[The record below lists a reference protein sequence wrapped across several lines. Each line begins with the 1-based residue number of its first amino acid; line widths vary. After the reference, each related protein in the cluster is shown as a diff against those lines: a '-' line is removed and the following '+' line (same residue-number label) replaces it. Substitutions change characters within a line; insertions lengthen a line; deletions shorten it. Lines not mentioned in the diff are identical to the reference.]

1 MSDVLTRRLVPPR
14 APSSTRTLGAVD
26 RNREAEELVR
36 LWQELQEAQVT
47 GDVERLTWLQRR
59 AEAESRHE
67 EASEEWRLL
76 ADDAARHAD
85 RLRAELAAQPSA
97 GVAGDAVVVVD
108 TASASESAPEPEP
121 AGGRRGRTGSL
132 IWLAILVGWILLQV
146 FQAATGG
153 DGSP

>member
-1 MSDVLTRRLVPPR
+1 VSNVLARRLVPSR

-47 GDVERLTWLQRR
+47 GDVERLTWLHRR
-59 AEAESRHE
+59 AEAESRDE

-76 ADDAARHAD
+76 ADDAARQAD

-108 TASASESAPEPEP
+108 TAPTSESAPEP

>member
-1 MSDVLTRRLVPPR
+1 MSNVLARRLVPSR

-47 GDVERLTWLQRR
+47 GDVERLTWLHRR
-59 AEAESRHE
+59 AEAESRDE

-76 ADDAARHAD
+76 ADDAARQAD

-108 TASASESAPEPEP
+108 TAPTSESAPEPEP

>member
-1 MSDVLTRRLVPPR
+1 MSEVLARRLVPSR
-14 APSSTRTLGAVD
+14 ACPGARTLGAVD

-47 GDVERLTWLQRR
+47 GDVERLTWLHRR
-59 AEAESRHE
+59 AEAESRDAD
-67 EASEEWRLL
+67 ASEEWRLL

-97 GVAGDAVVVVD
+97 GVAGDATVVVD
-108 TASASESAPEPEP
+108 TASAPESAPEGEP
-121 AGGRRGRTGSL
+121 AQGRRGRTGSL

-146 FQAATGG
+146 FQAVTGG

>member
-1 MSDVLTRRLVPPR
+1 MSDVLARRLVPAR
-14 APSSTRTLGAVD
+14 AQSGARTLGAVD

-47 GDVERLTWLQRR
+47 RDAERLTWLHRR

-67 EASEEWRLL
+67 DASEEWRLL

-97 GVAGDAVVVVD
+97 GVAGDAAVVVD
-108 TASASESAPEPEP
+108 SASAPESAPEPEP
-121 AGGRRGRTGSL
+121 TGGRRGRTGSL

-146 FQAATGG
+146 FQAVTGG

>member
-1 MSDVLTRRLVPPR
+1 M
-14 APSSTRTLGAVD
+14 D

-47 GDVERLTWLQRR
+47 GDVERLTRLHRR
-59 AEAESRHE
+59 AEAESKHE
-67 EASEEWRLL
+67 DASEEWRLL
-76 ADDAARHAD
+76 AGDAARHAD

-97 GVAGDAVVVVD
+97 GVAGDAAVVVD
-108 TASASESAPEPEP
+108 TASAPETAPEAEP
-121 AGGRRGRTGSL
+121 TQGRRGRTGSL

-146 FQAATGG
+146 FQAVAGG